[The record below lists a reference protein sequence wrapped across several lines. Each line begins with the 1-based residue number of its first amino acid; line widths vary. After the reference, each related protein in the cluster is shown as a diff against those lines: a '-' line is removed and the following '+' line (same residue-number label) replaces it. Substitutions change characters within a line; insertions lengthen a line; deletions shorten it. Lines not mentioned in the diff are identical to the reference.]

1 VSAIVSQSP
10 SQRIRKS
17 QIAAHASLSQI
28 HLSKNNIHTNKTAK
42 PAQNTRPNPAKS
54 SGDAKASRQPRWP
67 PADEP
72 GYTDHAPTRQP
83 PEAGKTHMS
92 QFGSL
97 PDAATGARPCRG
109 RAPTR
114 PGILPRSRDLDTCSP
129 WRCARFS
136 GGGDGPNPEG
146 GQATEA
152 HPISVSSPGCAALHS
167 FSRKPLIPWASQK

>member
-1 VSAIVSQSP
+1 MSAIVSQSP

-17 QIAAHASLSQI
+17 KIAAHASLSQI

-83 PEAGKTHMS
+83 PESGKTHMS

-97 PDAATGARPCRG
+97 SDAATGARPCRG

-136 GGGDGPNPEG
+136 GGYGPNPEA

-152 HPISVSSPGCAALHS
+152 PPDRRFIPRLCGSSLL
-167 FSRKPLIPWASQK
+167 FS

>member
-1 VSAIVSQSP
+1 MSAIVSQSP

-17 QIAAHASLSQI
+17 KIAAHASLSQI
-28 HLSKNNIHTNKTAK
+28 HLSKNNIHTDKTAK

-72 GYTDHAPTRQP
+72 GYTDHTPTRQP

-97 PDAATGARPCRG
+97 PDAATGAP
-109 RAPTR
+109 
-114 PGILPRSRDLDTCSP
+114 LSRSRSDGAGNP
-129 WRCARFS
+129 APIARPRHLLTLALRALF
-136 GGGDGPNPEG
+136 GGGTARIPRRAGHRSSTRSAFHPQVVRLFTPFLVNP
-146 GQATEA
+146 
-152 HPISVSSPGCAALHS
+152 
-167 FSRKPLIPWASQK
+167 